1 MFTNV
6 SDNLVEVSKGYT
18 FVKASNYSGCTIRMF
33 VRVLRNLGGYTRVE
47 IHFPKNGVFTV
58 SSVWHNNRVIDS
70 WECVTVDE
78 RCFVELTNNGIC
90 FWGNIPAMYA
100 REFNK
105 YVDSLLNEIAFTI
118 ELNGKYTSD
127 SMVFVTFRDY
137 DFAYGKHCPIYG
149 VRSSFT
155 LADLQSEHDGQ
166 RAFTNVGCVLPGEFE
181 DYWDDFGDVC
191 EHITSGSMYAFTW
204 EVE

>member
-47 IHFPKNGVFTV
+47 IRFPKSGVFTV
-58 SSVWHNNRVIDS
+58 SSVWHNNRVINS

-78 RCFVELTNNGIC
+78 CCCVELINDGIC

-105 YVDSLLNEIAFTI
+105 YVDSLLNEISFTI
-118 ELNGKYTSD
+118 ELNGKYTSEPL
-127 SMVFVTFRDY
+127 VFVAFRDR
-137 DFAYGKHCPIYG
+137 DFDYGKRCSVCE

-155 LADLQSEHDGQ
+155 LADLQNEHDGQ

-181 DYWDDFGDVC
+181 DYWSDDGNHK
-191 EHITSGSMYAFTW
+191 HITSGSMYAFTW